1 MSSMDD
7 RQTPNLR
14 RRAVRVETAGE
25 VREYVSGPQRVTVV
39 PLTIR
44 RRHNRKQLTPPPGEH
59 SAVGPGNLDAPMIKT
74 LGKAFYWQR
83 LLQEGQYKSGNELA
97 RALKLE
103 PGWVAE
109 VLRMTLLAP
118 DIVEA
123 ILEGR
128 QPRHLNLQTLRGRIE
143 SLPREWARQL
153 LEFAFTTATQ

>member
-1 MSSMDD
+1 MSGGDD

-14 RRAVRVETAGE
+14 RRAVRVETTGE

-44 RRHNRKQLTPPPGEH
+44 RRHNRKLLSPPPGEH

-83 LLQEGQYKSGNELA
+83 LLQEGEYDSGNELA

-109 VLRMTLLAP
+109 VLRLTLLAP

-123 ILEGR
+123 ILAGQ
-128 QPRHLNLQTLRGRIE
+128 QPRHLNLQTLRGRAE

-153 LEFAFTTATQ
+153 LEFGFTTAQL

>member
-1 MSSMDD
+1 MSGMDD
-7 RQTPNLR
+7 RQTQNLR

-44 RRHNRKQLTPPPGEH
+44 RRHNRKLLTPPPGEH
-59 SAVGPGNLDAPMIKT
+59 SALGTGNLDAPMIKT

-83 LLQEGQYKSGNELA
+83 LLQEGQYESGNELA

-143 SLPREWARQL
+143 SLPREWAQQL
-153 LEFAFTTATQ
+153 LEFGFATATQ

>member
-1 MSSMDD
+1 MSGIDD

-25 VREYVSGPQRVTVV
+25 VREYVSGPQRITVV

-44 RRHNRKQLTPPPGEH
+44 RRHNRKQLSPPPGEQA
-59 SAVGPGNLDAPMIKT
+59 AVGSGNLDAPMIKT

-83 LLQEGQYKSGNELA
+83 LLQEGQYESGNELA
-97 RALKLE
+97 RTLKLE

-118 DIVEA
+118 DIAET

-143 SLPREWARQL
+143 SLSSEWVRQREELGFLSDGR
-153 LEFAFTTATQ
+153 

>member
-1 MSSMDD
+1 MSGIDD

-44 RRHNRKQLTPPPGEH
+44 RRHNRKLLSPPPGEH

-74 LGKAFYWQR
+74 LGKAFYWQK
-83 LLQEGQYKSGNELA
+83 LIDSGEVKTGNELA
-97 RALKLE
+97 RKLNLE

-109 VLRMTLLAP
+109 VLRLTLLAP
-118 DIVEA
+118 DIVEG

-128 QPRHLNLQTLRGRIE
+128 QPRHMHLHVLRGRDAQ
-143 SLPREWARQL
+143 LPAEWSRQRETFGL
-153 LEFAFTTATQ
+153 YTSD

>member
-1 MSSMDD
+1 MSCVDD

-74 LGKAFYWQR
+74 LGKAFYWLR
-83 LLQEGQYKSGNELA
+83 LLQEGQYESGNELA
-97 RALKLE
+97 RAFKLE
-103 PGWVAE
+103 AGWVAE
-109 VLRMTLLAP
+109 VVRLTLLAP

-128 QPRHLNLQTLRGRIE
+128 QPRHLNLQTLRGRIAA
-143 SLPREWARQL
+143 LPREWVQQL
-153 LEFAFTTATQ
+153 RELGFTATSQ

>member
-1 MSSMDD
+1 MSDIDD
-7 RQTPNLR
+7 RQTLNLR

-44 RRHNRKQLTPPPGEH
+44 RRHNRKQLSPPPGEH
-59 SAVGPGNLDAPMIKT
+59 SAVGPSNLDAPMIKT
-74 LGKAFYWQR
+74 LGKAFHWQR
-83 LLQEGQYKSGNELA
+83 LREYESGNELA

-128 QPRHLNLQTLRGRIE
+128 QQRHLNLHTLWGRDE
-143 SLPREWARQL
+143 LLAREWARQREEL
-153 LEFAFTTATQ
+153 GFWSGGR